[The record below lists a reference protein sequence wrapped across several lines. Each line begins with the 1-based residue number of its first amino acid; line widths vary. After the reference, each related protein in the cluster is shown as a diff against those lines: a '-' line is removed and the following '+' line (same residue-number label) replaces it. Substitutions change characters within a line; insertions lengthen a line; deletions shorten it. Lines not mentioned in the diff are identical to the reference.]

1 MTEHEKAVDTAKPP
15 ENLIIH
21 NFYSDKVDLEVK
33 TAPKCRVTL
42 TIKAKKAVM
51 DDAKKDAIKQVSKE
65 VSIPGFR
72 KGKAPASLIETK
84 YPGAITKAWDGS
96 FADFAFK
103 EGQNLARI
111 PVLNGSSKINYQ
123 VTSLKENEG
132 EVSFQF
138 EREPEV
144 PAIDYS
150 AITLKDTAPVIITD
164 ENVDNTIRSIQ
175 MFYAKWNQVTERAVQ
190 EGDFVVLDIDDL
202 DGEAPV
208 PAFSGSRFE
217 VAKGKM
223 ADWMR
228 EAVLGKNLNEAIECV
243 SQPDEKESEEVKKEF
258 KHKKV
263 KITIKGV
270 EEAILPPFDDEF
282 AKRIGASTVDE
293 LKSKLKKLLKD
304 QEEFRMQSGLREEIT
319 DEILLKVNFEVPGS
333 MLEQEANYRMSQL
346 FKQPDFLKKWKSE
359 MSEEEKEAKKAE
371 IIKHAEDAIKLFY
384 LSRKILAENNLGV
397 TESDLNPNY
406 ESLLDMMFAD
416 QSLMN
421 YKNQSEEHKAITLS
435 KHMMA
440 KAQDF
445 IIAKIRSLK
454 I

>member
-1 MTEHEKAVDTAKPP
+1 MTEHEKAVETVKPP

-21 NFYSDKVDLEVK
+21 NFHSDKVDLEVK

-42 TIKAKKAVM
+42 TIKATKAVM

-144 PAIDYS
+144 PTIDYT
-150 AITLKDTAPVIITD
+150 TLSLKATNSVEISD

-228 EAVLGKNLNEAIECV
+228 ETVLGKNLNEAIECV

-263 KITIKGV
+263 KITIKGI

-282 AKRIGASTVDE
+282 AKRIGASTIDE
-293 LKSKLKKLLKD
+293 LKSKLKALLKQ
-304 QEEFRMQSGLREEIT
+304 QEEFRIQSDLREEIT
-319 DEILLKVNFEVPGS
+319 NEVLLKVNFEVPGS

-346 FKQPDFLKKWKSE
+346 FKQPDFLKKWKNE

-397 TESDLNPNY
+397 TENELNPNY

>member
-1 MTEHEKAVDTAKPP
+1 MTEQEKAVEAVKAP

-21 NFYSDKVDLEVK
+21 NFHSDKIDIEVK

-42 TIKAKKAVM
+42 HIKAKKAVM
-51 DDAKKDAIKQVSKE
+51 DDAKKDAVKQVSKE
-65 VSIPGFR
+65 VAIPGFR
-72 KGKAPASLIETK
+72 KGKAPASLIEAK

-103 EGQNLARI
+103 EAQALARV
-111 PVLNGSSKINYQ
+111 PVLNGSSKISYQ
-123 VTSLKENEG
+123 VTSLKESEG

-144 PAIDYS
+144 PEIDYATLS
-150 AITLKDTAPVIITD
+150 LKPVDTVEITE
-164 ENVDNTIRSIQ
+164 ENVNNTIRSIQ

-202 DGEAPV
+202 DGETPV

-228 EAVLGKNLNEAIECV
+228 EAVLGKSLNEAIETV

-263 KITIKGV
+263 KISVKGI
-270 EEAILPPFDDEF
+270 EEAILPPLDDEF
-282 AKRIGASTVDE
+282 AKRIGADTIEE
-293 LKSKLKKLLKD
+293 LNSKLQKLLKQ
-304 QEEFRMQSGLREEIT
+304 QEEFRLQSGLRDEIT
-319 DEILLKVNFEVPGS
+319 DEILQKVQFEVPGS

-346 FKQPDFLKKWKSE
+346 FKQPDFLKKWKNE

-384 LSRKILAENNLGV
+384 LSRKILAENNLAV
-397 TESDLNPNY
+397 TDSELNPNY
-406 ESLLDMMFAD
+406 ESLLEMMFAD